1 MIRHNLSF
9 LKLLILIFPF
19 VGSFFLNRFG
29 VLRMRYTAVGKTSY
43 GGFPWKI
50 TLTPVRKN
58 FARNA
63 LQATDQARLPTFAS
77 DKTNGR

>member
-9 LKLLILIFPF
+9 LKLLILISPL
-19 VGSFFLNRFG
+19 VGSFFLNRFW
-29 VLRMRYTAVGKTSY
+29 VLRMRYMAVGKTSY
-43 GGFPWKI
+43 GGFSCQI

-63 LQATDQARLPTFAS
+63 LQATGSSATADLCIW
-77 DKTNGR
+77 